1 MIVFCADCVS
11 LGFSIS
17 TYVGDNVLIL
27 YPLTY
32 AVPGPNSTAYKFS
45 AVVLPFAVVDPDSYT
60 PLLNPSSK
68 FSLIVIPKS
77 LTT

>member
-32 AVPGPNSTAYKFS
+32 AVPGPNYDGE
-45 AVVLPFAVVDPDSYT
+45 VVNPTLENS
-60 PLLNPSSK
+60 PSSRQIAVGVIGIIAVL
-68 FSLIVIPKS
+68 SLAFMAIKD
-77 LTT
+77 